1 MARDAIDLG
10 ESTKFNMDDEWYNK
24 FCNQVERDDKRS
36 ERVVFSTDWQRF
48 LWAFILGIFVGK
60 RTPIQNKTK
69 NPPFGAEV
77 FKNRGKILKLMIGL
91 ALQEMY
97 KREPQKL
104 KADYEKAAAH
114 IAALPSESA
123 FRAGFEK
130 KGTGKSTKEFCGA
143 EREDPHRSIER
154 QRAGKPKQRLRA
166 SEQRRGW
173 RIAKSTNG
181 IYCDNSPVRYSPM
194 GNGVRF
200 VQTVTEPVQMEA
212 IIDVSFTDEGELVVE
227 HSIYNKSREG
237 LKLSIYTETPFCSD
251 GFVFIPQGR
260 AASPERP
267 GKIMTLWEDCKWSDE
282 RLFIGDEF
290 VTVKATDLQDR
301 PRLKIGLNDTIGVV
315 GFIGRKFSLLK
326 HYTHNS
332 SALYPFYNCS
342 AFATEN
348 NGYLSIQMTS
358 PFYLVEPEE
367 AARHIE
373 KWSILPESRDI
384 SPDDEENIRSVIGE

>member
-1 MARDAIDLG
+1 MNVREISSEEFGNCIEMENDGTELLVTLDHGPRIVSVVKNG
-10 ESTKFNMDDEWYNK
+10 VQFIYNK
-24 FCNQVERDDKRS
+24 TDPAVGRS
-36 ERVVFSTDWQRF
+36 
-48 LWAFILGIFVGK
+48 
-60 RTPIQNKTK
+60 
-69 NPPFGAEV
+69 FGH
-77 FKNRGKILKLMIGL
+77 KM
-91 ALQEMY
+91 
-97 KREPQKL
+97 
-104 KADYEKAAAH
+104 
-114 IAALPSESA
+114 
-123 FRAGFEK
+123 
-130 KGTGKSTKEFCGA
+130 
-143 EREDPHRSIER
+143 
-154 QRAGKPKQRLRA
+154 
-166 SEQRRGW
+166 
-173 RIAKSTNG
+173 RITLEKSTNG

-212 IIDVSFTDEGELVVE
+212 IIDVSFTDEGELAVE

-384 SPDDEENIRSVIGE
+384 SPDDEENICSVIGE